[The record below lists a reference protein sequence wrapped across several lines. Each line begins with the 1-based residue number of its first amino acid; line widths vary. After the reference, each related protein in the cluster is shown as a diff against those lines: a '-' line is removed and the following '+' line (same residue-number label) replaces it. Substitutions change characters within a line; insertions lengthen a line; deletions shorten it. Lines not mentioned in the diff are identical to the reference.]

1 MLAFFGQTDVGL
13 RRPLNED
20 TIHARDGLFLVC
32 DGMGGH
38 KAGEVA
44 SKLATES
51 IAGFIERSGADPEM
65 TWPYGFDPR
74 LSFDANRLNTAIKL
88 ANRLIFRKAATVEE
102 YTGMGTTVVAV
113 LVNPRRPYMTYAN
126 VGDSR
131 IYLVR
136 EFDLVQLTRD
146 DSWANLDWTVSAGE
160 APPEMSMKNIL
171 TKALGAREEVE
182 FAVVEQGLQPADLVL
197 LCSDGL
203 TNMVPDPQ
211 IREIL
216 LARANDPETAC
227 RELVSSANA
236 AGGRDNV
243 SAIVL
248 HYSP

>member
-1 MLAFFGQTDVGL
+1 MLAFSGQTDVGL

-136 EFDLVQLTRD
+136 GFDLVQLTRD

-160 APPEMSMKNIL
+160 IPPEMSMKNIL

-216 LARANDPETAC
+216 LARAHDPETAC

>member
-1 MLAFFGQTDVGL
+1 MLAFSGQTDVGL

-44 SKLATES
+44 SKLAAEA
-51 IAGFIERSGADPEM
+51 IAAFIERSGADPEM

-113 LVNPRRPYMTYAN
+113 LVSPRRPHMTYAH

-131 IYLVR
+131 IYLAR
-136 EFDLVQLTRD
+136 GFDLVQLTRD
-146 DSWANLDWTVSAGE
+146 DSWANLDWTVAPGE
-160 APPEMSMKNIL
+160 TPPEMPMKNIL

-182 FAVVEQGLQPADLVL
+182 FTVVEQALEPADMVL

-203 TNMVPDPQ
+203 TNMVPDPR

-227 RELVSSANA
+227 RELVSCANA

-248 HYSP
+248 HYRA

>member
-1 MLAFFGQTDVGL
+1 MLAFSGQTDVGL

-88 ANRLIFRKAATVEE
+88 ANRLIIRKAATVEE

-113 LVNPRRPYMTYAN
+113 LVNPRRPYMTYAH

-136 EFDLVQLTRD
+136 GFDLVQLTRD

-160 APPEMSMKNIL
+160 IPPEMSMKNIL